1 MDAKARREKIA
12 ERLKYS
18 RQPVTGAALSQE
30 MGVSRQVIVADIAL
44 LRSLGLV
51 IYATPGGYLLP
62 PPLGPT
68 RSIAAR
74 HEGLPA
80 MQEELETIVALGGKV
95 LDISIEHAVYGEFR
109 ATLMLQTLEEVS
121 AFINQMK
128 SSGMAPM
135 SALTGGV
142 HMHGIAAG
150 SEKELDAIIEALH
163 SRGFL
168 VE

>member
-1 MDAKARREKIA
+1 MDAKARRDQIA
-12 ERLKYS
+12 QRLKYS

-44 LRSLGLV
+44 LRSAGLT

-62 PPLGPT
+62 PAFGPS
-68 RSIAAR
+68 RSVAAR
-74 HEGLPA
+74 HEGFSA

-121 AFINQMK
+121 AFLNKMK
-128 SSGMAPM
+128 GSGMAPM
-135 SALTGGV
+135 AALTGGV
-142 HMHGIAAG
+142 HMHTIAAG
-150 SEKELDAIIEALH
+150 SEKELDAITEALR